1 MRYFQRLWYQKV
13 VLFAE
18 IKRNKADSLTPIT
31 QFHTPMVLTAFI
43 NLSLLKLTY
52 LGQIDPPD
60 QCYLKHGQCK
70 QVLAPELFVTGMTRE
85 AQKLTIGI

>member
-1 MRYFQRLWYQKV
+1 MYFYICLMRYFQRLWYQKV

-52 LGQIDPPD
+52 LGQISEMLNRVVEGSVCFAECMP
-60 QCYLKHGQCK
+60 
-70 QVLAPELFVTGMTRE
+70 
-85 AQKLTIGI
+85 